1 MEENELYSSTTTGEG
16 AARPPG
22 AWWEEVWASRR
33 VFLLV
38 VVPSPASPLI
48 GLSASLPGLAKVE
61 EPGCLDCQPFP
72 AGSLPRA
79 QALLVG
85 EGRAEGSMEGA
96 ALEPSVVR
104 T

>member
-1 MEENELYSSTTTGEG
+1 MGLK
-16 AARPPG
+16 ARLPACGCPQPGQPP
-22 AWWEEVWASRR
+22 
-33 VFLLV
+33 
-38 VVPSPASPLI
+38 I

-61 EPGCLDCQPFP
+61 EPGCLDCQPFT
-72 AGSLPRA
+72 AGSLPLA

-85 EGRAEGSMEGA
+85 EGRAEGSVEGA